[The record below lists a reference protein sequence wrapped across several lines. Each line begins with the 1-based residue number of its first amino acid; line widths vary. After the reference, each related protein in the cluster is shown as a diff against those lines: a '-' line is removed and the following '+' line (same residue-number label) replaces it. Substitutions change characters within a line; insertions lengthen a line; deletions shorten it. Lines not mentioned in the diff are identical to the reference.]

1 MVPLN
6 LILSTTESTSKAPEV
21 VVAVCAVILLAAF
34 FIGFKK
40 GFKQVRWEW
49 MTCLAAFVGFVFAN
63 KFVQNKGWNLN
74 WFQIPGM
81 SETAFSTFLV
91 AFGCVAVMLVLYGL
105 FCAAFR
111 PRAVWRK
118 KSKRQLQTEEE
129 LGIGDGN
136 DEHLY
141 WKNCGRPKFMGRF
154 FGSIVCMVNTAVIL
168 ALIVSALVLF
178 IDTNPTY
185 NEKWGE
191 VLKIK
196 IAHEALKYAKQY
208 ALDFITVCIPFF
220 VACYG
225 YKRGLVGSLHTVLMK
240 AGGLLVCVLAF
251 GLPFVTGTAGVE
263 MSFVSSL
270 VERCVGVVSSIPA
283 FFQGFVAKLLA
294 GAVLLVLFGAVFVL
308 FDYLLGKLHTV
319 IKNGKAIRI
328 IDSVVS
334 CSVYFFLGVA
344 VIVAVW
350 AGLYALDV
358 FDLVKVSS
366 MIGEGNSLSS
376 EMLAYVKTF
385 IDGVLAPFM
394 KTVA

>member
-21 VVAVCAVILLAAF
+21 VVAVCAFVLLAAF
-34 FIGFKK
+34 FMGFKK

-49 MTCLAAFVGFVFAN
+49 MTCLTAFVGFVFGC

-91 AFGCVAVMLVLYGL
+91 AFSCVAAMLILYGV
-105 FCAAFR
+105 FCAVFR

-136 DEHLY
+136 DEQLY
-141 WKNCGRPKFMGRF
+141 WKNCGRPKFIGRF

-191 VLKIK
+191 VLRIK
-196 IAHEALKYAKQY
+196 IAHEALKYAKQF
-208 ALDFITVCIPFF
+208 ALDFVTICIPFF

-225 YKRGLVGSLHTVLMK
+225 YKRGLVGSLHTVFMK

-251 GLPFVTGTAGVE
+251 GLPFVVGTVGGN
-263 MSFVSSL
+263 MSFISGL
-270 VERCVGVVSSIPA
+270 VERCMGAVSSMPE

-294 GAVLLVLFGAVFVL
+294 GIVLLLLFSLVFVL

-319 IKNGKAIRI
+319 IKNGKTIRI

-358 FDLVKVSS
+358 FDVVKVTG
-366 MIGEGNSLSS
+366 MIGEESTISK
-376 EMLAYVKTF
+376 EMLAFVKTF
-385 IDGVLAPFM
+385 MDNVLAPFI

>member
-21 VVAVCAVILLAAF
+21 VVAVCAFILLAAF

-49 MTCLAAFVGFVFAN
+49 MTCLTAFVGFVFAN
-63 KFVQNKGWNLN
+63 KLVQDKGWNLT

-91 AFGCVAVMLVLYGL
+91 AFSCLAVMLVLYGL
-105 FCAAFR
+105 FRAAFL

-118 KSKRQLQTEEE
+118 KSKRQIQTEED

-136 DEHLY
+136 DEQLY
-141 WKNCGRPKFMGRF
+141 WINCKSPKFMGRF
-154 FGSIVCMVNTAVIL
+154 FGSLVCMINTAVIL
-168 ALIVSALVLF
+168 ALIVSAIVLF
-178 IDTNPTY
+178 IDTNPTL
-185 NEKWGE
+185 NEKWGQ
-191 VLKIK
+191 VLTVK
-196 IAHEALKYAKQY
+196 IADEALKYAKQY
-208 ALDFITVCIPFF
+208 VLDFMTVCIPFF

-251 GLPFVTGTAGVE
+251 GLPFVVGTVGE
-263 MSFVSSL
+263 NMSFISGL
-270 VERCVGVVSSIPA
+270 VERCMGAVSSIPE
-283 FFQGFVAKLLA
+283 FFRGFAAKLLA
-294 GAVLLVLFGAVFVL
+294 GGVLLVLFGLVFVL

-344 VIVAVW
+344 VIVAMW

-358 FDLVKVSS
+358 IDVVKVTG

-376 EMLAYVKTF
+376 DMLAYVKTF
-385 IDGVLAPFM
+385 MDDILAPFIQ
-394 KTVA
+394 TVA